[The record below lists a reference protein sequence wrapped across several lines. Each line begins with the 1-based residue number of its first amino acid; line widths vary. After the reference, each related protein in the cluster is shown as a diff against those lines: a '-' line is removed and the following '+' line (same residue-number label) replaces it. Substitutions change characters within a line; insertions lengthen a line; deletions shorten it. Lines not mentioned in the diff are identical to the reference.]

1 MIPKISSAH
10 AANKGEKR
18 MKFNNAYEGVK
29 KIFTAEILSL
39 IVSICSTI
47 TQALPVIALAAA
59 ASKSDTGTFASL
71 GGFAVFAIGSIVL
84 AIIAFI
90 LKLIGVSK
98 ASKDEPAFKIAFYMI
113 FVGIAASVV
122 SGIFSSNPTV
132 HSIVAL
138 VIDIIDL
145 AVTVYIIQGIMN
157 LAKKLNDESMV
168 DKGKNI
174 FIIIIVIYMLIIIA
188 QIVNLII
195 GSAAALVISAVVIIV
210 SGILSIIQYFLYLSY
225 LNKAKKMLA

>member
-1 MIPKISSAH
+1 M
-10 AANKGEKR
+10 
-18 MKFNNAYEGVK
+18 
-29 KIFTAEILSL
+29 
-39 IVSICSTI
+39 
-47 TQALPVIALAAA
+47 IALAAA

-195 GSAAALVISAVVIIV
+195 GSVAALVISAVVIIV